1 MLSIKER
8 DRRRKQLHDK
18 MKPIQAELDA
28 YSRELTRLNIQF
40 VLECNHPQN
49 HIHMDENVY
58 EDEYG
63 YWMQSW
69 TDYNYWCTR
78 CNTKLRKVKK
88 FKDIKTLQLALSDKA
103 KELYND

>member
-1 MLSIKER
+1 
-8 DRRRKQLHDK
+8 
-18 MKPIQAELDA
+18 MKPLQAELDA

-40 VLECNHPQN
+40 VLECNHPQT

-63 YWMQSW
+63 KWMESW
-69 TDYNYWCTR
+69 TDYDYLCTR

-88 FKDIKTLQLALSDKA
+88 AKDIKTLQLALSAKA
-103 KELYND
+103 KEICKNDYN